1 MSYKNILVL
10 IILTLIV
17 SPALA
22 QKFDV
27 EKFSDPAKYNWNS
40 SKVQLQHRNDLQ
52 QRQKLLQ
59 VYEMNKFNY
68 RSKLIKSALVPGWT
82 HFSAGKYAKGQV
94 ILGLEVALFVSSFYY
109 YDQAMNYYDKYKN
122 SDYIGDLEYYYEK
135 TKIPWRNSQLF
146 FGLGL
151 MVWVYNIYDTFL
163 VVDEY
168 NTELWQK
175 IYLDY
180 HNKKLS
186 ITPSGITYRF

>member
-1 MSYKNILVL
+1 ML
-10 IILTLIV
+10 IIFLACLNSI
-17 SPALA
+17 AFA

-27 EKFSDPAKYNWNS
+27 EKFSDPAKYNWLTPQS
-40 SKVQLQHRNDLQ
+40 QLQARYDLQ

-59 VYEMNKFNY
+59 VYEMNKLNY
-68 RSKLIKSALVPGWT
+68 RSNVIKSAFVPGWT
-82 HFSAGKYAKGQV
+82 HFSAGKYAKGQI

-109 YDQAMNYYDKYKN
+109 YDQAMNYYDKYKT
-122 SDYIGDLEYYYEK
+122 SDYIGDLEDYYEK
-135 TKIPWRNSQLF
+135 TKAPWRNSQLF

-151 MVWVYNIYDTFL
+151 MVWAYNIYDTFL

-168 NTELWQK
+168 NTDLWQK

-186 ITPSGITYRF
+186 VTPSGITYRF

>member
-109 YDQAMNYYDKYKN
+109 YDQAMNYNDK
-122 SDYIGDLEYYYEK
+122 
-135 TKIPWRNSQLF
+135 
-146 FGLGL
+146 
-151 MVWVYNIYDTFL
+151 
-163 VVDEY
+163 
-168 NTELWQK
+168 
-175 IYLDY
+175 
-180 HNKKLS
+180 
-186 ITPSGITYRF
+186 